1 MTVIKPYPKLRVIKP
16 FGNYPR
22 GFILTEVT
30 ALYRAYLLER
40 GWVELVTPNPAEKA
54 LVGGLDAKLTTV
66 AGDTVGTPM
75 QAKPDMPNYSKR
87 NKR

>member
-1 MTVIKPYPKLRVIKP
+1 MTIVKPYPKLRVIKP
-16 FGNYPR
+16 FGNYAR

-40 GWVELVTPNPAEKA
+40 GWVELVTPGPAEPVLA
-54 LVGGLDAKLTTV
+54 GGLDAKPATSEKV
-66 AGDTVGTPM
+66 CGVMPEV
-75 QAKPDMPNYSKR
+75 KPEIPNYSKR